1 MLRRKCKPS
10 FCIEGPFYREHSGT
24 KKIREEKIFH
34 AYPSCPW
41 GLFGFIKTLVHQT
54 KSRPAENLIAFP
66 ISISD
71 YRLKMNMVHAS
82 TVTLRRFEFIKLMK
96 PIKGKRMIMWVW
108 GKRRNNFLHIQIE
121 ILIHQQQ
128 RVEVWHLFLDLSTK
142 ED

>member
-1 MLRRKCKPS
+1 
-10 FCIEGPFYREHSGT
+10 
-24 KKIREEKIFH
+24 
-34 AYPSCPW
+34 
-41 GLFGFIKTLVHQT
+41 
-54 KSRPAENLIAFP
+54 
-66 ISISD
+66 
-71 YRLKMNMVHAS
+71 
-82 TVTLRRFEFIKLMK
+82 MK